1 VALEVFKRAA
11 GPRTSACC
19 YAPRETWITPARKYI
34 TAQIWKR
41 LLPGL
46 TSLLC
51 LHTSANT
58 GFFMLPS
65 PSRESCCPAG
75 LLLELPSGHSQ
86 GQAKDSK
93 RRLERGEQKSR
104 KEKLGG
110 SDTNLLA
117 WGA

>member
-1 VALEVFKRAA
+1 
-11 GPRTSACC
+11 
-19 YAPRETWITPARKYI
+19 
-34 TAQIWKR
+34 
-41 LLPGL
+41 
-46 TSLLC
+46 
-51 LHTSANT
+51 
-58 GFFMLPS
+58 MLPS

-117 WGA
+117 WVA